1 MCNKPFCVIITLLVV
16 IGGINW
22 GLVGLGGFLG
32 MDLNVVKLL
41 LGAWPMVEWIVY
53 LVVGVATLIFGFYAL
68 KSGGICV
75 CEVKAPEKPAESAE
89 PMVPPEP
96 SETTEE

>member
-1 MCNKPFCVIITLLVV
+1 MCNKPFCIIITLLVV

-22 GLVGLGGFLG
+22 GLVGLGDFLG
-32 MDLNVVKLL
+32 MNLNVVNLL
-41 LGAWPMVEWIVY
+41 LGAWPMIESIIY
-53 LVVGVATLIFGFYAL
+53 LVVGIATLIFGFYAL

-75 CEVKAPEKPAESAE
+75 CPVKEPEKPAE
-89 PMVPPEP
+89 PTVPAEP

>member
-1 MCNKPFCVIITLLVV
+1 MCNKPFCIIVTLLVV

-32 MDLNVVKLL
+32 MNLNVVNLL
-41 LGAWPMVEWIVY
+41 LGAWPMVELIVY
-53 LVVGVATLIFGFYAL
+53 LVVGVATLVFGFFAL

-75 CEVKAPEKPAESAE
+75 CPVKVAEKPAEPAE

-96 SETTEE
+96 SEGAEE